1 MAGKASE
8 TAAFFVVVARA
19 GFFRIASIP
28 FQVCKERVL
37 KSVAVFNNK
46 GGVGKTTLL
55 CNLAASLAIK
65 YRKRVVVVDCDP
77 QCNTTQLVMGEKFAA
92 TFYWQEHSEDAT
104 TISDVLRPIQE
115 GDAAIAERFLP
126 IRGDRNRFHVDL
138 VAGHPELSFLEDK
151 LSAAWG
157 EVSAG
162 DVGGYRKTNWAR
174 SLCSKFLM
182 DYDVVL
188 FDVGPSLGAINR
200 SVLLGCD
207 YFLTPMGTD
216 IFSILGL
223 RNIAKW
229 LNEAIGTYEHGI
241 ARCEERT
248 PGGLERYSI
257 PKMPSIRTGFVG
269 YTLNQYLTKSKA
281 GERIATDRYED
292 ILKKVPA
299 EIEELR
305 KSFGVPNLDTA
316 SAKLGDVPHM
326 YSLIPL
332 AQTRA
337 APIFELASKDG
348 IVGSQYKM
356 VDSYEAIL
364 DKIVMNF
371 SRNVALDIGQGA
383 TGESA

>member
-1 MAGKASE
+1 L
-8 TAAFFVVVARA
+8 
-19 GFFRIASIP
+19 I
-28 FQVCKERVL
+28 
-37 KSVAVFNNK
+37 SVALFNNK

-55 CNLAASLAIK
+55 CNLAASLSIHYGK
-65 YRKRVVVVDCDP
+65 NVLVVDCDP
-77 QCNTTQLVMGEKFAA
+77 QCNTTQLIMGEQFAA
-92 TFYWQEHSEDAT
+92 NFYWQDHSEDAT
-104 TISDVLRPIQE
+104 TIAALLQPIQD
-115 GDAAIAERFLP
+115 GDAGIGDNFVP
-126 IRGDRNRFHVDL
+126 IPRDRNRFQVDL
-138 VAGHPELSFLEDK
+138 IAGHPALSFLEDK
-151 LSAAWG
+151 LSVAWG

-162 DVGGYRKTNWAR
+162 ELGGYRKTNWPRALSSR
-174 SLCSKFLM
+174 YLTG
-182 DYDVVL
+182 YDLIL

-223 RNIAKW
+223 RNISQW
-229 LNEAIGTYEHGI
+229 LTEAVGTYEHGVK
-241 ARCEERT
+241 RCEERS
-248 PGGLERYSI
+248 PGGFAKYSI
-257 PKMPSIRTGFVG
+257 PTTPSISDGFIG

-292 ILKKVPA
+292 IVKKVPA
-299 EIEELR
+299 EIAKLCEN
-305 KSFGVPNLDTA
+305 FGKEDLDVN

-356 VDSYEAIL
+356 IDNYEGIL
-364 DKIVMNF
+364 ERIVTNF
-371 SRNVALDIGQGA
+371 SRNVGLSLSGS
-383 TGESA
+383 GEVQ